1 MCVQRVN
8 SVFDKEGLQAG
19 YRFSQSIDEQMKQQ
33 QAQVGLFC
41 VCIKALLLYTGSH
54 LQMRQQQ
61 AQAEFNWNVLSI
73 ECLYIGNILGL

>member
-1 MCVQRVN
+1 
-8 SVFDKEGLQAG
+8 
-19 YRFSQSIDEQMKQQ
+19 
-33 QAQVGLFC
+33 
-41 VCIKALLLYTGSH
+41 

>member
-1 MCVQRVN
+1 MLNLICVQRVI

-41 VCIKALLLYTGSH
+41 VCIRALLLYIGSLLH
-54 LQMRQQQ
+54 MKQQQ
-61 AQAEFNWNVLSI
+61 AQVKFN
-73 ECLYIGNILGL
+73 